1 MLVYFYD
8 NLRKTIGKNAK
19 VFSLP
24 STCFLHNARK
34 YEKYMYEWLTEKAG

>member
-19 VFSLP
+19 VFSVLCP
-24 STCFLHNARK
+24 AFCTMHENMKKMCTS
-34 YEKYMYEWLTEKAG
+34 G